1 MILGFQNYLQ
11 HIQLWSHDGEATVDH
26 VSEVTGRAL
35 AKSGMVITAA
45 AVPAATALQKA
56 VTATIAVTLA
66 KKLFL

>member
-1 MILGFQNYLQ
+1 M
-11 HIQLWSHDGEATVDH
+11 WPHDGEATADH
-26 VSEVTGRAL
+26 VSEVTGRAF
-35 AKSGMVITAA
+35 AKSGLVITAA